1 MASKH
6 EYEDFGYGEP
16 LGDRA
21 QMALDT
27 VELKDTTGIPSWMVH
42 VMDMEFIEDFT
53 GHARGDF
60 RRDCQKV
67 YLEFQ
72 HRCGV
77 CMIDQFLPDNPF
89 SMEQEG
95 FASGAARSATTGI
108 GRIVRDGME
117 IDSPEAVIEHMER
130 FEFPRLAKNARELAD
145 ASECGMGV
153 PPMCG
158 TGILPVSSQFPAVSS
173 SSSFSSSGRQQKQK
187 QEQQDMGKMP
197 MLHTGKMPV
206 PHMDRKAKEI
216 LQGEVDV
223 QRKFGRNILKAP
235 YVFSI
240 PYLDYYSYG
249 YENYFAAYAL
259 YPEMMERAFS
269 LQADYAALFNQAV
282 ASAVAIGHLP
292 RLIRLDHDIADSRG
306 PLVDVRS
313 LDRVYFPHFAR
324 AIAPLLATGVR
335 CIWHCDGN
343 LMPVVPR
350 LLEAGVGG
358 FQGFQY
364 EDGMDYVSICRM
376 KDRQGGPLLII
387 AGVSTSRTLPHG
399 TRQDVIDQLNWLV
412 ANGPREGLFL
422 GASSSIVP
430 GTNREN
436 IRTLI
441 EGLNYYRVHGRA
453 TQRRRDTEKEI

>member
-1 MASKH
+1 MTSIQ
-6 EYEDFGYGEP
+6 EF
-16 LGDRA
+16 GDRA
-21 QMALDT
+21 QLALDT
-27 VELKDTTGIPSWMVH
+27 IEFKETRGIPSWMVH
-42 VMDMEFIEDFT
+42 VMDVEFIEDFT
-53 GHARGDF
+53 GQARGDF
-60 RRDCQKV
+60 RRDCEKV

-77 CMIDQFLPDNPF
+77 CMIDQFIPDNPL
-89 SMEQEG
+89 SMRQEG
-95 FASGAARSATTGI
+95 FASDAARSATTGAQK
-108 GRIVRDGME
+108 IVRDGME
-117 IDSPEAVIEHMER
+117 IDSPEAVVEHMER
-130 FEFPRLAKNARELAD
+130 F
-145 ASECGMGV
+145 G
-153 PPMCG
+153 
-158 TGILPVSSQFPAVSS
+158 FPAL
-173 SSSFSSSGRQQKQK
+173 RKQA
-187 QEQQDMGKMP
+187 QELSANIDA
-197 MLHTGKMPV
+197 
-206 PHMDRKAKEI
+206 KAQEI
-216 LQGEVDV
+216 LQGETDV
-223 QRKFGRNILKAP
+223 QRKFGRDILKAP

-259 YPEMMERAFS
+259 YPEVMERAFS
-269 LQADYAALFNQAV
+269 LQADFASLHNRAV
-282 ASAVAIGHLP
+282 ARAVAMGGLP

-324 AIAPLLATGVR
+324 AIAPLLAAGIR

-364 EDGMDYVSICRM
+364 EDGMDYAAICRM
-376 KDRQGGPLLII
+376 KDRCGEPLLMI

-399 TRQDVIDQLNWLV
+399 TRQDVTDQLNWLV
-412 ANGPREGLFL
+412 ANGPRRGQFL

-441 EGLNYYRVHGRA
+441 EGLNYYRTHGR
-453 TQRRRDTEKEI
+453 

>member
-1 MASKH
+1 M
-6 EYEDFGYGEP
+6 
-16 LGDRA
+16 GDRA
-21 QMALDT
+21 QLALDT
-27 VELKDTTGIPSWMVH
+27 IELKVTQGIPSWMMH
-42 VMDMEFIEDFT
+42 VMDVEFIEDFT

-60 RRDCQKV
+60 RRDCEKV

-77 CMIDQFLPDNPF
+77 CMIDQFIPDNPL
-89 SMEQEG
+89 SMRPEG
-95 FASGAARSATTGI
+95 FASDAARSATTGI

-117 IDSPEAVIEHMER
+117 IDSPEAVVEHMER
-130 FEFPRLAKNARELAD
+130 FEFPRLMKNARELAD
-145 ASECGMGV
+145 ASECDMGV
-153 PPMCG
+153 PPMCS

-173 SSSFSSSGRQQKQK
+173 SSSSSSSAPEQQQQEQQQK
-187 QEQQDMGKMP
+187 QQDMGRMP

-206 PHMDRKAKEI
+206 PHMDTKAAEI
-216 LQGEVDV
+216 LQGEQDV
-223 QRKFGRNILKAP
+223 QRKFGRDILKVP

-259 YPEMMERAFS
+259 YPEVMERAFS
-269 LQADYAALFNQAV
+269 LQADYAALFNHTCVRAV
-282 ASAVAIGHLP
+282 AMGRLP
-292 RLIRLDHDIADSRG
+292 RLVRLDHDIADSRG

-324 AIAPLLATGVR
+324 AIAPLLAAGIR

-343 LMPVVPR
+343 LMPVLPR
-350 LLEAGVGG
+350 LLETGIGG

-364 EDGMDYVSICRM
+364 EDGMEYASICRM
-376 KDRQGGPLLII
+376 RDRRGGPLLII

-399 TRQDVIDQLNWLV
+399 ARQDVIDQLDWLV
-412 ANGPREGLFL
+412 ANGPRRGLFL

-430 GTNREN
+430 GTNRDN
-436 IRTLI
+436 VRTLI
-441 EGLNYYRVHGRA
+441 EGLNHYRTQGR
-453 TQRRRDTEKEI
+453 